1 MVEQVKKWTK
11 KNRYR
16 YRQLIIC
23 ADPEYVRIYSEAHHK
38 TLYGIILATAEHF
51 FSILRRCLMIWLRLI
66 DLILRCSVSDVIGLE
81 KSLVQWKVCFIQQ
94 TEEQGPEIK
103 FLNGP
108 AEYLPSQFCG
118 A

>member
-1 MVEQVKKWTK
+1 MVEKLKKWTK

-51 FSILRRCLMIWLRLI
+51 FL
-66 DLILRCSVSDVIGLE
+66 
-81 KSLVQWKVCFIQQ
+81 F
-94 TEEQGPEIK
+94 
-103 FLNGP
+103 
-108 AEYLPSQFCG
+108 
-118 A
+118 

>member
-1 MVEQVKKWTK
+1 MDQKE
-11 KNRYR
+11 
-16 YRQLIIC
+16 
-23 ADPEYVRIYSEAHHK
+23 P
-38 TLYGIILATAEHF
+38 
-51 FSILRRCLMIWLRLI
+51 
-66 DLILRCSVSDVIGLE
+66 
-81 KSLVQWKVCFIQQ
+81 IQQ